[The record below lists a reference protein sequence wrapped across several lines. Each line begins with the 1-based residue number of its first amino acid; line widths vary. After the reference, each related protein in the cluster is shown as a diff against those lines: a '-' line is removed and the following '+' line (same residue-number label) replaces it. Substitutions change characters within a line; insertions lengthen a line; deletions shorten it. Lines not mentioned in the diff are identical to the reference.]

1 MRRMRFGRGRVFEG
15 RGRKAEMDVIL
26 MQEKVLREFVGMSR
40 CVKRRI
46 LSIFPFW
53 VLVNGPVRMFSRF
66 HDHHFL
72 MLLVSV

>member
-1 MRRMRFGRGRVFEG
+1 MRRMRFGRGRVFEW

-26 MQEKVLREFVGMSR
+26 MQEKVLRESVGMSR
-40 CVKRRI
+40 CIKLRT
-46 LSIFPFW
+46 LPIFHFW
-53 VLVNGPVRMFSRF
+53 VLVNGPVLMFSHF